1 MTINYNLICEDGDY
15 LDKLFCQDFKN
26 TNSIINLVIPRVG
39 EKIEVQNME
48 YEIKNIK
55 YLYDQKFDTN
65 NIFLIGIEIDLML
78 N

>member
-1 MTINYNLICEDGDY
+1 MTINYNLICENGDY
-15 LDKLFCQDFKN
+15 LDRLFYQEFEN
-26 TNSIINLVIPRVG
+26 INSGINLVIPKVG
-39 EKIEVQNME
+39 EKIEVQNRE

-65 NIFLIGIEIDLML
+65 NIFLIGIEIDLIL